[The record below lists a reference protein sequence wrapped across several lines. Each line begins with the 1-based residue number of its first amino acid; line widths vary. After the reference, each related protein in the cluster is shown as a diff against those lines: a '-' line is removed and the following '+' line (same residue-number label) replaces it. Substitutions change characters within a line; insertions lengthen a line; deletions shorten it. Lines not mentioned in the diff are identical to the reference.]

1 MVSLNKLLSNK
12 YFWSFVLAAILVICL
27 VMEYTKPNLHNLN
40 RDATYYD
47 ESELSSDVVISN
59 KLKRSDTLEQDVVD
73 DMVSSTQM
81 DYPRSSPRYHPL
93 LPNAA
98 GSTLVE

>member
-1 MVSLNKLLSNK
+1 MGLNKLLSNK
-12 YFWSFVLAAILVICL
+12 YFCSFVLAAILVIYL
-27 VMEYTKPNLHNLN
+27 VMEYTKPRLQKFD
-40 RDATYYD
+40 REATYYD
-47 ESELSSDVVISN
+47 GSELSSDDVISD
-59 KLKRSDTLEQDVVD
+59 KLKKSDTLEQDMVEK
-73 DMVSSTQM
+73 MVSSTQI